1 MSNFSIVPLF
11 SEKEIHKR
19 VDFVAEEIAR
29 DFKGQDLIMI
39 GLLTGSFIFLADLMR
54 AIHAHG
60 LILQVDFMT
69 VSSYGAATE
78 SSGVVKMLKD
88 IHIDIKDRPVL
99 LVDDILDSGR
109 TLQYT
114 TTELLKKRPSL
125 IKTCVLL
132 DKPDRR
138 IMPVHADYVGFEVP
152 DTFVIGYG
160 LDYDGRYREVPT
172 ISKVEFDEA

>member
-1 MSNFSIVPLF
+1 MTDFSIVPMY
-11 SEKEIHKR
+11 SEKEIQAR
-19 VDFVAEEIAR
+19 VDEVATAIAT
-29 DFKGQDLIMI
+29 DFKGQDLILI

-60 LILQVDFMT
+60 MVLQVDFMT
-69 VSSYGAATE
+69 VSSYGAGTE
-78 SSGVVKMLKD
+78 SSGVVTMLKD
-88 IHIDIKDRPVL
+88 IHIDIKEHPVL

-114 TTELLKKRPSL
+114 TTELLKKRPAL

-132 DKPDRR
+132 DKPERR
-138 IMPVHADYVGFEVP
+138 VVPIHADYVGFTVP
-152 DTFVIGYG
+152 DHFVIGYG

-172 ISKVEFDEA
+172 ISRVEFKNS

>member
-1 MSNFSIVPLF
+1 MRKFSIVPMF
-11 SEKEIHKR
+11 TEMQIAQR
-19 VDFVAEEIAR
+19 VDQVADDIAK

-78 SSGVVKMLKD
+78 SSGIVKMLKD
-88 IHIDIKDRPVL
+88 IHINVRDRPVL

-114 TTELLKKRPSL
+114 TTELLKKGPSL

-132 DKPDRR
+132 DKPERR

-152 DTFVIGYG
+152 DTFVVGYG
-160 LDYDGRYREVPT
+160 LDYDGRYREVPA
-172 ISKVEFDEA
+172 ISRVEFHEE